1 MAACGVV
8 FDRQT
13 FLWHLHLCEQC
24 KKPGQTYQFLWVLG
38 EPFRSP
44 PSPPSKGGKP

>member
-1 MAACGVV
+1 MATEPVAMAACGVV

-24 KKPGQTYQFLWVLG
+24 KKPGVVYGFLRVLG
-38 EPFRSP
+38 ERSR
-44 PSPPSKGGKP
+44 